1 MQTFLPLPS
10 FRESARCLDNKRL
23 GKQRVECKQILLCLG
38 VSIGPHVP
46 GKRGWRSHP
55 AVLMWSGYET
65 ALLTYSIVV
74 CREWRSRGFKDRL
87 RDEFLAAY
95 SQLRPTVAINRYPP
109 WFGAAELHASHRS
122 NLLRKDSN
130 YYAQFGWREP
140 DDLPY
145 RWPTN
150 AAELMSNTRNKLRGN
165 RIHIAPAN

>member
-10 FRESARCLDNKRL
+10 FRRSAQCLDNKRL

-38 VSIGPHVP
+38 LPIGAHIP
-46 GKRGWRSHP
+46 GKRGWQSHP

-87 RDEFLAAY
+87 LDEFLAVY
-95 SQLRPTVAINRYPP
+95 SELRPTVAKNRYPP

-122 NLLRKDSN
+122 SLLRKDSRH
-130 YYAQFGWREP
+130 YSQFGWSEP
-140 DDLPY
+140 DNLPY
-145 RWPTN
+145 FWPVQTTN
-150 AAELMSNTRNKLRGN
+150 RL
-165 RIHIAPAN
+165 PANA

>member
-38 VSIGPHVP
+38 LPIGPHVP

-87 RDEFLAAY
+87 HEEFVAAY
-95 SQLRPTVAINRYPP
+95 SRIRPTIDANRYPP
-109 WFGAAELHASHRS
+109 WFGAPELHASHRS
-122 NLLRKDSN
+122 ALLRKDSGH
-130 YYAQFGWREP
+130 YSQFGWDEP
-140 DDLPY
+140 VDLPY
-145 RWPTN
+145 FWPTQH
-150 AAELMSNTRNKLRGN
+150 AETIS
-165 RIHIAPAN
+165 A